1 MGLPTPI
8 FDSALR
14 LSLGRFS
21 SDRDLH
27 PTATLLHQAVQAIHS
42 LSTGVP

>member
-8 FDSALR
+8 LDSALR
-14 LSLGRFS
+14 LSLGKFS
-21 SDRDLH
+21 SESDLQ

-42 LSTGVP
+42 LSTGVL